1 MMGPQLVF
9 RINQKALWARRRKSK
24 KQRDKFRAPA
34 EVLESKETWTKG
46 LDSEDGPETR
56 DV

>member
-1 MMGPQLVF
+1 MTGPQLVF
-9 RINQKALWARRRKSK
+9 RINQKALWTRRRKSK

-56 DV
+56 DL